1 MCRFISDLNLA
12 SWISKTSSL
21 LFLKHVDADNSQFRL
36 ALLSN
41 DGSTSERD
49 SHQEEIKS
57 EATGD
62 IKRSHNLTSS
72 QKRALIIKRLIP
84 LVISLMILGGAVA
97 VRFLIPLPSS
107 HETSSF
113 GNDTRTANT
122 SYNNL
127 TTNLVTWTT
136 RDRCVTVAI
145 GTVCFNKLVLVL
157 NGTIVDET
165 RYKSRMP
172 WFFFFFFR
180 LLLSNCLNWK
190 IYCDDHSLLSLFIV

>member
-1 MCRFISDLNLA
+1 MCRFISDLNFA

-21 LFLKHVDADNSQFRL
+21 LFLNLVDADNSQFRL

-41 DGSTSERD
+41 DGGTSERD

-57 EATGD
+57 EATAD
-62 IKRSHNLTSS
+62 INRSHNLTSS
-72 QKRALIIKRLIP
+72 QKRALIAKRLVP

-97 VRFLIPLPSS
+97 LRFLIPLPSL

-113 GNDTRTANT
+113 GNDTLTANT

-127 TTNLVTWTT
+127 TTHLGTWRTT
-136 RDRCVTVAI
+136 RDHCVTVAI
-145 GTVCFNKLVLVL
+145 GTACFNKLLLVL

-165 RYKSRMP
+165 RYKSRV
-172 WFFFFFFR
+172 F
-180 LLLSNCLNWK
+180 N
-190 IYCDDHSLLSLFIV
+190 IVYGVTFKSTYNET

>member
-21 LFLKHVDADNSQFRL
+21 LFLNHVDADNSQFRL

-57 EATGD
+57 EATAD

-72 QKRALIIKRLIP
+72 QKRTLIVKRLIP

-97 VRFLIPLPSS
+97 LRFLIPLPLS
-107 HETSSF
+107 HVTSSF
-113 GNDTRTANT
+113 GNDTLTANT
-122 SYNNL
+122 FYNNL

-136 RDRCVTVAI
+136 RDHCVTVAM

-165 RYKSRMP
+165 RYKSRV
-172 WFFFFFFR
+172 F
-180 LLLSNCLNWK
+180 N
-190 IYCDDHSLLSLFIV
+190 IVYCVTLKST

>member
-12 SWISKTSSL
+12 SWIHKTSSL
-21 LFLKHVDADNSQFRL
+21 LFLNHVDADNSQFRL

-57 EATGD
+57 EATAD

-72 QKRALIIKRLIP
+72 QKRALIVKRLIP

-97 VRFLIPLPSS
+97 LRFLIPLPSS

-113 GNDTRTANT
+113 GNDTLTANT

-136 RDRCVTVAI
+136 RDH
-145 GTVCFNKLVLVL
+145 
-157 NGTIVDET
+157 
-165 RYKSRMP
+165 
-172 WFFFFFFR
+172 
-180 LLLSNCLNWK
+180 LLSQ
-190 IYCDDHSLLSLFIV
+190 LSLGPPVSISFSWCWMEPKWTRRDTNRECLTLFIA